1 MTTTILFLLC
11 MLIGGATGLRS
22 MTGIAIVTLAA
33 QPHWPHLKWLH
44 LTGTGLNFLAHP
56 VAMFIFVLL
65 ALGELVADKLP
76 FIPARIQPGPL
87 AARFAFGALCASA
100 LAVGAGASW
109 IVPALIGGI
118 AAIVAAYVGY
128 WLRRSV
134 TARGVKDLPVAL
146 VEDATAILLALFA
159 VSRF

>member
-1 MTTTILFLLC
+1 MTSTILFLLC

-22 MTGIAIVTLAA
+22 MTGIAVVTLAA

-44 LTGTGLNFLAHP
+44 LTGTGLSFLAHP
-56 VAMFIFVLL
+56 VSMIVFVLL

-100 LAVGAGASW
+100 LALAAGASW
-109 IVPALIGGI
+109 IPAAFIGGI
-118 AAIVAAYVGY
+118 AAIVAAYAGY
-128 WLRRSV
+128 WVRRSIS
-134 TARGVKDLPVAL
+134 TRGVKDLPIAL
-146 VEDATAILLALFA
+146 LEDAAAILLAVFV

>member
-1 MTTTILFLLC
+1 MTPTILFLLC

-22 MTGIAIVTLAA
+22 MTGIAVVTVAA
-33 QPHWPHLKWLH
+33 QPHWPHLQWLH
-44 LTGTGLNFLAHP
+44 LTGTGLSFLAHP
-56 VAMFIFVLL
+56 VSMVVFVLL

-100 LAVGAGASW
+100 LAVAAGVSW
-109 IVPALIGGI
+109 IVPALIGGVAAII
-118 AAIVAAYVGY
+118 AAYAGY
-128 WLRRSV
+128 WLRHNI
-134 TARGVKDLPVAL
+134 TARGVKDLPIAL
-146 VEDATAILLALFA
+146 LEDAAAILLAVFA